1 MSFKKIVSIL
11 LACAL
16 TLSTSASA
24 FMISVV
30 PGDRT
35 TFSDVPSS
43 HWAYRYI
50 MFMADKGILKGT
62 SAPANG
68 VGTYSPNGKVTV
80 GEFLTIATRLVA
92 KDKIQTAG
100 SYSHWAIPYYSAAE
114 KIGIITPDQ
123 FACTPQG
130 LNEPMSREDMA
141 VVLVEIARVNG
152 ETLKITPDIEY
163 NMLDYNSISAEKCDA
178 VKAAYSNGLLT
189 GKSGNLFAPKDN
201 LTRAEVATVFCRVMN
216 YVDREKVVLT
226 YVGTERGKYVVTE
239 PVETQNMLRP
249 TYTIEF
255 SKSALDGVRY
265 GVDEKGIYVEVT
277 APNLPDIIKDEYVFD
292 YTFDVY
298 RANGDYFAEGIWF
311 ILKPG
316 ESKRAHF
323 VSFDET
329 SVTLNMLGNGYAK
342 AGVMIMSNK
351 TNRYPIFT
359 ANSLYPKRGVLQRS
373 DSMSAE
379 AIDYDSTH
387 IWKAIGK

>member
-1 MSFKKIVSIL
+1 MNIKKITSLL
-11 LACAL
+11 LAFIFV
-16 TLSTSASA
+16 LSGSASA
-24 FMISVV
+24 FIITVTPS
-30 PGDRT
+30 DRT
-35 TFSDVPSS
+35 TFSDMPSS
-43 HWAYRYI
+43 HWAYRYV
-50 MFMADKGILKGT
+50 MLMSDKGIIKGT
-62 SAPANG
+62 SAPVNG

-92 KDKIQTAG
+92 KDKIKTN
-100 SYSHWAIPYYSAAE
+100 SSFSHWAVPYYKAALE
-114 KIGIITPDQ
+114 AGLITSDQ
-123 FACTPQG
+123 FTGTPYA
-130 LNEPMSREDMA
+130 LDSPISREDMA
-141 VVLVEIARVNG
+141 VILVEIARVNG

-163 NMLDYNSISAEKCDA
+163 NMLDYSSISAEKCGA

-189 GKSGNLFAPKDN
+189 GKSGHLFAPKDN

-216 YVDREKVVLT
+216 YVDREEVVLT

-249 TYTIEF
+249 VYIKGF
-255 SKSALDGVRY
+255 SKSALNGVRY

-277 APNLPDIIKDEYVFD
+277 APTLPNVINDEFVFD
-292 YTFDVY
+292 YSFDVY

-316 ESKRAHF
+316 ETARAHF
-323 VSFDET
+323 VSFEET
-329 SVTLNMLGNGYAK
+329 SVTLKMLGDGYAK

-359 ANSLYPKRGVLQRS
+359 ANCLYPKRGVLQRS

-379 AIDYDSTH
+379 AIDYDSSH
-387 IWKAIGK
+387 IWKGIGK